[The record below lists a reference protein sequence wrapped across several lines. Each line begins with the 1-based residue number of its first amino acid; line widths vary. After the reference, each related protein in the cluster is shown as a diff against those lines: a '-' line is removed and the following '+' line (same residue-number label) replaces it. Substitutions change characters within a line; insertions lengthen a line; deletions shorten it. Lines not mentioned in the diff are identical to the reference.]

1 MIKQMEKKMKNKN
14 TIFVSETKCDVCNK
28 WLNDYAYQITK
39 KQQPNI
45 ESNYCGGH
53 TEQQVQLS
61 KKLKR
66 GEEFLKNERIYGSWT
81 FSQGKF

>member
-1 MIKQMEKKMKNKN
+1 MINKEKKMKNKN

-66 GEEFLKNERIYGSWT
+66 GEEFLNNAKIYCSWT
-81 FSQGKF
+81 FSKGSF

>member
-1 MIKQMEKKMKNKN
+1 MNN
-14 TIFVSETKCDVCNK
+14 FTRTIKCDVCHK
-28 WLNDYAYQITK
+28 WIDDYAYSQNSNPI
-39 KQQPNI
+39 N
-45 ESNYCGGH
+45 NYCGGH
-53 TEQQVQLS
+53 TVQEVELS

>member
-1 MIKQMEKKMKNKN
+1 MKNKN
-14 TIFVSETKCDVCNK
+14 NNFLHNIKCDVCKK
-28 WLNDYAYQITK
+28 WIDDYAYQITK
-39 KQQPNI
+39 EQQPKI

-53 TEQQVQLS
+53 TEQQIKLF